1 MFLSLPSLD
10 LRKSRNFV
18 AGFQASAYLN
28 TSVFG
33 LTRPEREA
41 TGQNP
46 LPVEG
51 RLSISRVLVGL
62 TPNATSTEEGSH
74 EEV

>member
-1 MFLSLPSLD
+1 MFLSLPGLG

-51 RLSISRVLVGL
+51 RSSISHVLVGL
-62 TPNATSTEEGSH
+62 TPNALRN
-74 EEV
+74 